1 MFLSRGIILLKSNIT
16 HNSSSLKI
24 FLELQIHGKQH
35 AWCDDIPSADFEHVL
50 LHIEILANIW
60 CNFEIIDG
68 FSEIFF

>member
-16 HNSSSLKI
+16 HNSSSLKN

-35 AWCDDIPSADFEHVL
+35 AWCDDIPSADFL
-50 LHIEILANIW
+50 LHIEILAKIW
-60 CNFEIIDG
+60 CNFESIDG